1 MKRVL
6 IGSVSLAFAASLA
19 GCGGNNNNNNNDG
32 GNAGGGTTVTPA
44 GDAFIVVVRAVIDA
58 ATPDTVPTQSTD
70 TVTVSADDV
79 AGAETVVVP
88 GT

>member
-1 MKRVL
+1 MRRVL
-6 IGSVSLAFAASLA
+6 IGSVSLVFAASLA
-19 GCGGNNNNNNNDG
+19 GCGGNNNNNDG
-32 GNAGGGTTVTPA
+32 GNAGGGGTVSPA
-44 GDAFIVVVRAVIDA
+44 GDAFVVVVRAVINA

-79 AGAETVVVP
+79 AVAETVVVP